1 MNKLYSLIVAAV
13 MAAVAGSCGPSAQER
28 QRLSRAERRA
38 LARQDSAA
46 LKIATTPTM
55 DCLPLFVGVDD
66 SLFRAAGVDV
76 RLRARSSQMDGDTLI
91 AGGHVEGVA
100 TDLVRAERLRREGT
114 PLRYVA
120 ATNAQWQLVAN
131 RLARVQ
137 ELKQLSD
144 KMIAMTRH
152 SATDWLADM
161 AVDSAKP
168 KHDVYRIQVNDV
180 HVRLRMLLNNEMDAM
195 LLPEPQAT
203 VVRLHRNPVLM
214 DSRDKGLR
222 LGVIAFS
229 ERALKDKRRRRQ
241 LQLFVKAYN
250 QACDSINRNGTAH
263 YAAVIRK
270 YMDVDGKTIAAL
282 PRLHYA
288 HAAAPRPGDV
298 ERARRRNGTGS

>member
-91 AGGHVEGVA
+91 AA
-100 TDLVRAERLRREGT
+100 KR
-114 PLRYVA
+114 
-120 ATNAQWQLVAN
+120 
-131 RLARVQ
+131 
-137 ELKQLSD
+137 
-144 KMIAMTRH
+144 IAMTRH

-168 KHDVYRIQVNDV
+168 KHDVCRIQVNDV

-203 VVRLHRNPVLM
+203 VARLHRNPVLM

-250 QACDSINRNGTAH
+250 QACDSINRNGMAR